1 MGTSAG
7 ATATDRAAD
16 GRDEAVRPSDV
27 IRDIIGRTRLAG
39 FVERRDGPGFAFA
52 AAHAALIVATGWLL
66 WRSLGTAWVVPAT
79 IAHGIV
85 IVHLF
90 APFHESTHYTAF
102 RTRWLDTA
110 AGWLTGL
117 VLMLPPTVFR
127 YQHTAHHRYTQDIE
141 RDPQMIPIGESR
153 WGFLYYASAIPYF
166 RGILSGLLRHPF
178 GRLDEAERRDVPPS
192 MRGVVRR
199 EARIFWCV
207 YLLLAAVSVHFESWL
222 AAQLWLVPRIAG
234 EPLMRVIRMSEH
246 VGCPRVPSM
255 LENTRTVLTIAPLR
269 LLAWNM
275 AYHTAHHALPQ
286 APFFRLGALDA
297 ALRGHVAETR
307 DGYVDFVRT
316 HFRTMTAR

>member
-1 MGTSAG
+1 MDASA
-7 ATATDRAAD
+7 ADRAAD
-16 GRDEAVRPSDV
+16 TGDEAVRPSDV
-27 IRDIIGRTRLAG
+27 IREIIGRGRLSG
-39 FVERRDGPGFAFA
+39 FVKRRDGPGLAFA
-52 AAHAALIVATGWLL
+52 VAHAALIVATGWLA
-66 WRSLGTAWVVPAT
+66 WRALGTAWVVPA
-79 IAHGIV
+79 AVLHGIV

-102 RTRWLDTA
+102 RSRWLNTA

-127 YQHTAHHRYTQDIE
+127 FQHTAHHRYTQDIE
-141 RDPQMIPIGESR
+141 RDPQMIPVGEHR
-153 WGFLYYASAIPYF
+153 WGFLYYASGVPYF
-166 RGILSGLLRHPF
+166 RGILSALFRHPA
-178 GRLDEAERRDVPPS
+178 GRLNAAELRDVPAA
-192 MRGVVRR
+192 MRGVVVR

-222 AAQLWLVPRIAG
+222 AVQLWLVPRVVG

-246 VGCPRVPSM
+246 VGCARVPSM
-255 LENTRTVLTIAPLR
+255 LENTRTVFTNTPLR

-297 ALRGHVAETR
+297 VLRDHVVETR

-316 HFRTMTAR
+316 HYRTMAR